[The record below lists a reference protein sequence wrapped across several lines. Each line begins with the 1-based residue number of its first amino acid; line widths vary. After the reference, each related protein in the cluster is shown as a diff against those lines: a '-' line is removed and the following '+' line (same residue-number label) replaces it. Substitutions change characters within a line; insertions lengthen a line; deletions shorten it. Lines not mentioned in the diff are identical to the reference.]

1 MPALQSCPL
10 CALQCYARFACMPAL
25 QCYARLYD
33 YTGCDALF
41 LLLLLLSDYDASLH
55 KMTNQDTEKE
65 DNCTSLELECPPG
78 FRAFHMFELCRF
90 PMLWGRV
97 VTEVKKLQL

>member
-1 MPALQSCPL
+1 
-10 CALQCYARFACMPAL
+10 
-25 QCYARLYD
+25 
-33 YTGCDALF
+33 
-41 LLLLLLSDYDASLH
+41 
-55 KMTNQDTEKE
+55 MTNQDTEKE